1 MIAGLGND
9 LCDTRRIA
17 RAVDRH
23 GERFPRRILGS
34 EEWQVFAARRT
45 RHATRALR
53 YLATRFAAK
62 EAFSK
67 AIGLGLHSPM
77 RWRDCQILNA
87 ASGQPLVVLSGALRL
102 WFAQHYGERAEILVS
117 LADDGDWALATVVV
131 AAA

>member
-9 LCDTRRIA
+9 LCDMRRIA
-17 RAVDRH
+17 HVLQRH
-23 GERFPRRILGS
+23 GERFSRRILGA
-34 EEWQVFAARRT
+34 EEWQVFTARRV
-45 RHATRALR
+45 RQATRAVR

-87 ASGQPLVVLSGALRL
+87 ASGQPQIVLSGALRA
-102 WFAQHYGERAEILVS
+102 WFTARFGERAQSLVS
-117 LADDGDWALATVVV
+117 LSDDGDWALATVIVSV
-131 AAA
+131 A